1 MAEGGCEPSKDF
13 LRHIANKVIS
23 ENTAKIPLPV
33 INDIRKALG
42 RAEDKYKFSIFG
54 GNPLTLKDY
63 LSSQEFQDLVELLRV
78 HNLTWV
84 IEKILEGLLE
94 EYRESCPE
102 VAEAAKRA
110 LEEIRR
116 SPRERRDRER
126 VDLDIMYR
134 MLKLHGYKVERSEE
148 GYLIV
153 DEPGIRMRV
162 SVANGVVEY
171 QICKL
176 GRAQTLEA
184 VLAKLEKIRE
194 I

>member
-1 MAEGGCEPSKDF
+1 MAEGRCEPSKDF

-54 GNPLTLKDY
+54 GNPLMLKDY

-84 IEKILEGLLE
+84 IEKILDGLLE
-94 EYRESCPE
+94 EYKESCPE

-116 SPRERRDRER
+116 SPRERRDKER

-153 DEPGIRMRV
+153 DEPGIRVRV